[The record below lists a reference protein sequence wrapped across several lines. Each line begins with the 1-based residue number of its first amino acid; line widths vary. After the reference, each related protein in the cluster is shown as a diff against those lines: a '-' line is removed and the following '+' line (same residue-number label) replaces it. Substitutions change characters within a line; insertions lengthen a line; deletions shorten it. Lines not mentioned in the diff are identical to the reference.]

1 MFEVKVHTGSECQW
15 RNIVPLQP
23 EGFKGQSPDE
33 LEALKQSITQNG
45 FHDAFDVW
53 QHNNT
58 LFSIDGVHRKIALLA
73 LESEGVQI
81 PETLP
86 CTYIQAKDKKEATLI
101 LMSRNITYSHI
112 VSTAALFDAV
122 AMDAEVML
130 PIVPEKQKELFREA
144 DNYIA
149 GEEIDYEEQGEE
161 KYNKSIKSP
170 IYEITKDKPPL
181 NELANTARYD
191 ALLSD
196 IEAMN
201 VPEGEKHFL
210 RLAATR
216 HIVFDYGKIA
226 EYYAHSDKNMQIGME
241 NSALVIIDFNKAV
254 ELGFVKLTEAI
265 MQQIAIDYEA

>member
-130 PIVPEKQKELFREA
+130 PIVPEKQKDLFEP
-144 DNYIA
+144 IL
-149 GEEIDYEEQGEE
+149 EIDY
-161 KYNKSIKSP
+161 SILDD
-170 IYEITKDKPPL
+170 E
-181 NELANTARYD
+181 D
-191 ALLSD
+191 ADTLLQEMAD
-196 IEAMN
+196 GVKKAIQIEFE
-201 VPEGEKHFL
+201 PEH
-210 RLAATR
+210 
-216 HIVFDYGKIA
+216 YA
-226 EYYAHSDKNMQIGME
+226 EAY
-241 NSALVIIDFNKAV
+241 ALVKFWREQDAYVGKMILDFLKAEKNK
-254 ELGFVKLTEAI
+254 L
-265 MQQIAIDYEA
+265 